1 MQVSS
6 TPPSLPFS
14 PEAEIVTPCLELGR
28 PSGAIASRR
37 LVAEPFQ
44 LWHPA
49 APLERQPA
57 ANPTSLCRS
66 PPHSPSILLLPLAYL
81 PPSPSLPP
89 LASTESRN
97 TVTTVH
103 PILGCNV
110 YISFRRSVGR
120 LLCGWAA
127 LHAIPTPAHGRLPAE
142 HPASQELRVVVEE
155 FETVGKSSAKP
166 LEAGCC
172 CRSDS
177 PQSISSELRLWRCGM
192 ATLLWL

>member
-44 LWHPA
+44 LWHLA

-66 PPHSPSILLLPLAYL
+66 PPSLSLDPPLALGL
-81 PPSPSLPP
+81 PPSFSLTPSSCLHRESQHRHHG
-89 LASTESRN
+89 ASDPWLQCLHLFPKERRE
-97 TVTTVH
+97 VAVW
-103 PILGCNV
+103 LGCT
-110 YISFRRSVGR
+110 SCHSHSCSRETASRASR
-120 LLCGWAA
+120 LSGAQSCCGGVRNRW
-127 LHAIPTPAHGRLPAE
+127 
-142 HPASQELRVVVEE
+142 
-155 FETVGKSSAKP
+155 
-166 LEAGCC
+166 
-172 CRSDS
+172 
-177 PQSISSELRLWRCGM
+177 
-192 ATLLWL
+192 